1 MRHIT
6 FGRNKRL
13 YNLFV
18 FSLFRII
25 EFNVSTFNICHLITP
40 LLLYYLE
47 TLCEPVLDDVDESDE
62 PTALLLLLSTV
73 PIINSLNLS
82 NLSSPKHE
90 PNTLDLPSITLS
102 TNVPDNLV
110 FLGSCF
116 ASVVATPYHS
126 HLIYL

>member
-110 FLGSCF
+110 FLGSF
-116 ASVVATPYHS
+116 V
-126 HLIYL
+126 LLRL